1 LMYSLMSM
9 SRSHEESAIK
19 SKRSAASWENRRRQ
33 AIESKK
39 PVTGQTP
46 HWLSLSD
53 DKQKFVVNEE
63 FADIIRSI
71 YAQSIAGVGRRKIA
85 TDLNANGVKPF
96 GPRASKWH
104 TSYIANLLSNRIV
117 IGEYQPTKG
126 GEPEGEPISDY
137 YPIIVSEKVFYQ
149 AQTSQKSRW
158 NNNSGGRKGVKFSN
172 LFTGMCK
179 CLECDDT
186 YRYMSRGKASLFLC
200 DKHHMRSGCQCSKRW
215 RYHDV
220 ENVALLILADE
231 IDWFTALGGHTNNKH
246 KLEEEITSLTSKLD
260 NTEKQV
266 ERFAE
271 LFSMSDGAMLTDAR
285 QRYMKAMTS
294 ADDLRRAIENKE
306 AELRIFTPVQ
316 HNLDRLNR
324 ILFDLHSET
333 DEHKLYELRAEINAI
348 FRDAG
353 LKLYFNESGV
363 FYYVKSTKQKGL
375 LLIEGMEKE
384 LSLIANLE
392 ITERMIKG
400 LAHYKKGMKK
410 IAVNI
415 PDDDLLQR
423 LTAEEVESA

>member
-1 LMYSLMSM
+1 
-9 SRSHEESAIK
+9 
-19 SKRSAASWENRRRQ
+19 
-33 AIESKK
+33 
-39 PVTGQTP
+39 
-46 HWLSLSD
+46 
-53 DKQKFVVNEE
+53 
-63 FADIIRSI
+63 
-71 YAQSIAGVGRRKIA
+71 
-85 TDLNANGVKPF
+85 
-96 GPRASKWH
+96 
-104 TSYIANLLSNRIV
+104 
-117 IGEYQPTKG
+117 
-126 GEPEGEPISDY
+126 
-137 YPIIVSEKVFYQ
+137 
-149 AQTSQKSRW
+149 
-158 NNNSGGRKGVKFSN
+158 
-172 LFTGMCK
+172 
-179 CLECDDT
+179 
-186 YRYMSRGKASLFLC
+186 MSRGKASLLLC
-200 DKHHMRSGCQCSKRW
+200 DNHYMKSGCQCSKRW

-220 ENVALLILADE
+220 ENAALLVLAEE
-231 IDWFTALGGHTNNKH
+231 IDWFTALGGHTNNKQ
-246 KLEEEITSLTSKLD
+246 KLEADIASLNSKLD

-271 LFSMSDGAMLTDAR
+271 LFSMSDGAMLSDAR

-294 ADDLRRAIENKE
+294 ADDIRRNIEGKE
-306 AELRIFTPVQ
+306 AELRTFTPVQ

-333 DEHKLYELRAEINAI
+333 DIHKLYELRAEINAI